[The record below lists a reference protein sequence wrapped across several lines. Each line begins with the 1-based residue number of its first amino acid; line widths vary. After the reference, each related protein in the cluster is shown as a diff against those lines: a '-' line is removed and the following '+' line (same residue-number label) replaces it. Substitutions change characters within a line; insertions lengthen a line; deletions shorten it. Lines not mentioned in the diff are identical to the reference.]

1 MKLRDFSLCLVLVLI
16 TGIIQAQYS
25 IKGKITSNENKPIP
39 NAEVY
44 NKNTGEIKI
53 TDQDGAF
60 IFEDVEVGNY
70 TLAVFTFEYNVKEK
84 QVAVSGDTQITIA
97 LEPLGE
103 ELSEVVLIQRREK
116 LFGLQRLKPVE
127 GTAIYAGKK
136 TEVVLVDQI
145 TGNLAANS
153 PRQIYSQVVGLNIY
167 ENGDAG
173 LQLNIGGRGLD
184 PNRTANFNTR
194 QNGYDISA
202 DALGYPENYYT
213 PPAEALSEIQ
223 VIRGAASLQYG
234 PQFGGLINF
243 KFKKPN
249 PNKNIELITR
259 QTLGSYG
266 LFTSFNSLSG
276 TVGKFSYYTYFNYKS
291 GDGFRPN
298 SEFDSK
304 NYFGHIGYQFTDKT
318 KLSFEFTYLDYLAQ
332 QAGGLTD
339 SQFEEDPTFSNRSR
353 NWFEVDW
360 KLYALKLEH
369 KFSEKTDFSLN
380 LFGLDASRK
389 ALGYRENRVSQED
402 PFLLEPT
409 VRELLI
415 DNFTNWGAEARLLSK
430 YKIGS
435 KDAVFLIGSKYY
447 QTKND
452 SKQGPGTAGTDA
464 DFSFAEEQF
473 PAFNRQSEFE
483 FPNTNVAV
491 FGENIFNLSDAF
503 SVTPGVRF
511 EYIKTESEG
520 DYRRILTGLSPD
532 DVILDESLSDNRT
545 FERSFVLLGLGA
557 SYKKDNG
564 LEFYGNISQN
574 YRSITFSDIRVTNPS
589 LQIDP
594 DITDEEG
601 FTADLGVRGKLNNIL
616 SFDAD
621 VFALAYNDRIG
632 TILQPERGF
641 NSQGEEIE
649 TANLVQFRTNTGD
662 AIIYG
667 FEGFVDWNI
676 KNTFFYENDGLKLNY
691 YLNTAITDSE
701 YTNSK
706 NESNNIDGNKVEF
719 IPNVNIK
726 TGIKFGYKNFLG
738 SIQYTYLS
746 EQFTDASNADAE
758 PRSQSGI
765 EGEIPAY
772 DIMDVSLSYTYK
784 KWKLE
789 TGVNNVL
796 DNTYFTRRA
805 TGYPGPGIIPAEP
818 LTWYTTLQFKF

>member
-60 IFEDVEVGNY
+60 IFEDVEAGNY

-339 SQFEEDPTFSNRSR
+339 SQFEDDPTFSNRSR

-483 FPNTNVAV
+483 FPNTNLAV

-511 EYIKTESEG
+511 EYIKTGSEG
-520 DYRRILTGLSPD
+520 AYRRILTGLSPD
-532 DVILDESLSDNRT
+532 DVILDETLSDDRT

-574 YRSITFSDIRVTNPS
+574 YRSITFNDIRVTNPS

-594 DITDEEG
+594 NITDEEG

-621 VFALAYNDRIG
+621 VFVLSYKDRIG

-649 TANLVQFRTNTGD
+649 TSNLVQFRTNTGD

-676 KNTFFYENDGLKLNY
+676 KNTFLYENDGLQLNY

-701 YTNSK
+701 YTNSQ
-706 NESNNIDGNKVEF
+706 SNNVEGKKVEF

-746 EQFTDASNADAE
+746 EQFTDASNAEASDG
-758 PRSQSGI
+758 SQSGI
-765 EGEIPAY
+765 QGEIPAY